1 MATSNTIFARHSYGS
16 SLEIKCLQDTLMA
29 RDINVHLRMIVAS
42 VIQLMDILLAAA

>member
-1 MATSNTIFARHSYGS
+1 MATSNTIFASYSYGS
-16 SLEIKCLQDTLMA
+16 SLEFECLQDTLMA